1 MRCNVG
7 GADKWLRILV
17 GIALLALGL
26 FGPIGWWGLLGLV
39 PLLTGM
45 AGNCPIYSV
54 LGLNTCPLDRRSA

>member
-17 GIALLALGL
+17 GVALLALGL

-39 PLLTGM
+39 PLLTGIL
-45 AGNCPIYSV
+45 GTCPVYSM
-54 LGLNTCPLDRRSA
+54 LGLSTCPANRRIA

>member
-45 AGNCPIYSV
+45 AGNCPVYSV

>member
-26 FGPIGWWGLLGLV
+26 FGPISWWGLLGLV

-45 AGNCPIYSV
+45 AGNCPVYSV